1 MSNVLPEPATLAPT
15 FLEQAKASHSRRQ
28 PVNRRFSIAPMMAY
42 SDRHSRY
49 FLRLLSKQCLQY
61 TEMVTAAAILHG
73 DRDYLLGFNPEEH
86 PLAVQLG
93 GSDPEQLYQAAKI
106 CTEYGFDEINLNCG
120 CPSDRVQSG
129 SFGACLM
136 ADPGVVAECVGALRS
151 GSHLPITVKHRTG
164 IDQQD
169 DYDVF
174 RQFAQIQID
183 AGVDALI
190 VHARNAWLQGLSPK
204 QNRDIPPLRYHW
216 VYRLKQDFPD
226 TEIIINGGIKDLDS
240 AQQHLEQVDGV
251 MLGRE
256 PYQNP
261 YLLHQVDSLIFGEPA
276 ARFKSRFELLQNYYP
291 YIEARLADGIPL
303 TRMVRHIIGLFHGEA
318 NSKQWRRYLSENA
331 YKKSADMNVLYHAE
345 QFLG

>member
-1 MSNVLPEPATLAPT
+1 
-15 FLEQAKASHSRRQ
+15 
-28 PVNRRFSIAPMMAY
+28 MMAY

-49 FLRLLSKQCLQY
+49 FLRLLSKHSLQY
-61 TEMVTAAAILHG
+61 TEMVTAAAILYG
-73 DRDYLLGFNPEEH
+73 DQDYLLGFSPQEH

-106 CTEYGFDEINLNCG
+106 CTDYGFDEINLNCG

-136 ADPGVVAECVGALRS
+136 ADPGVVAECVSALRS
-151 GSHLPITVKHRTG
+151 AGDLPVTVKHRTG

-169 DYDVF
+169 EYDVF
-174 RQFAQIQID
+174 REFARIQIE

-204 QNRDIPPLRYHW
+204 QNRDVPPLRYQW

-240 AQQHLEQVDGV
+240 AQQHLELVDGV

-261 YLLHQVDSLIFGEPA
+261 YLLHQVDAQIFGA
-276 ARFKSRFELLQNYYP
+276 ANERFISRFEVLQSYYP
-291 YIEARLADGIPL
+291 YIEAQLENGQPL
-303 TRMVRHIIGLFHGEA
+303 TRMVRHIISLFHGEP
-318 NSKQWRRYLSENA
+318 NSKQWRRFISENA
-331 YKKSADMNVLYHAE
+331 CKKPAGMNVLYEAE
-345 QFLG
+345 QFLS